1 VDAVSIQ
8 ISSASIEDLP
18 EMARQDGLAFGFDYT
33 PDHVADLHHELD
45 PKRFL
50 LAHDAAGPALPS
62 GAPLVGIAGDFPFE
76 VTVPGGAT
84 LPTPGVTWVS
94 VSPTHRGR
102 GILRQLMTHQLESFQ
117 REGFAMA
124 VLTASQSGIYRRFG
138 YGAASQQRETTL
150 DQHRVRLLAPPD
162 RGSVRSLT
170 PAQAV
175 ESVAALHDRWRRLV
189 PGAVSRDEGWWRSRI
204 LDREN
209 LRDGMSSL
217 SYFVHADGYVGY
229 RTKPAVGTSE
239 HGEVCWVTDFVA
251 VTPQAH
257 AALWQVLLG
266 LDLHAS
272 IDSCQLPLD
281 DPLPQLLDDPR
292 QLRTTAVR
300 DGIWV
305 RPIDVCALLSA
316 RTYAVEVD
324 AVIEVAD
331 PLLGS
336 GRYRLQGGPDGAT
349 CARTEAAADLALG
362 VDALGAAYL
371 GGERLNTLR
380 AGGRIQ
386 VADAA
391 VARRLDL
398 AFLTDRAPFHGTAF

>member
-1 VDAVSIQ
+1 VSIE
-8 ISSASIEDLP
+8 IRTASVDDLP

-33 PDHVADLHHELD
+33 PDHLADLHHELD

-50 LAHDAAGPALPS
+50 LAHDVASTLSPGQ
-62 GAPLVGIAGDFPFE
+62 APLVGIAGDFLFE
-76 VTVPGGAT
+76 VTVPGGTT

-94 VSPTHRGR
+94 VSPTHRGQ
-102 GILRQLMTHQLESFQ
+102 GILRQLMTRQLTGFAQ
-117 REGFAMA
+117 DGFAMA
-124 VLTASQSGIYRRFG
+124 ALTASQSGIYRRFG
-138 YGAASQQRETTL
+138 YGAASQQRQTTL
-150 DQHRVRLLAPPD
+150 DLHRVRLLSPPD
-162 RGSVRSLT
+162 RGSVASLT
-170 PAQAV
+170 PTQAAPA
-175 ESVAALHDRWRRLV
+175 VAALHDRWRRLV
-189 PGAVSRDEGWWRSRI
+189 PGAVSRDEGWWRSRV

-217 SYFVHADGYVGY
+217 AYFVHADGYVGY
-229 RTKPAVGTSE
+229 RTKPAGDLSE
-239 HGEVCWVTDFVA
+239 HGEACWITDFVA

-272 IDSCQLPLD
+272 IDSLQLPLD
-281 DPLPQLLDDPR
+281 DPLPHLLDDPR

-316 RTYAVEVD
+316 RTYSVEVS
-324 AVIEVAD
+324 AVFEVAD

-336 GRYRLQGGPDGAT
+336 GRYRLEGGPDGAS
-349 CARTEAAADLALG
+349 CARTDALPDLALD

-371 GGERLNTLR
+371 GGERLNALR
-380 AGGRIQ
+380 AAGRIE
-386 VADAA
+386 VADTDL
-391 VARRLDL
+391 ARRLDL
-398 AFLTDRAPFHGTAF
+398 ALLTDRAPFHGTAF